1 MDKFMKVNIE
11 YFTGELPYREEPG
24 GNEIALR
31 HKRRR
36 FRRMNILSPE
46 ITE

>member
-1 MDKFMKVNIE
+1 MKVNIE
-11 YFTGELPYREEPG
+11 YFTGELPYWEEPG

-36 FRRMNILSPE
+36 FRGIEHFIP
-46 ITE
+46 